1 MNTELKMKRCG
12 IIITYRCNLKC
23 KLCTAYSPYYKKPPH
38 FSYESLALSIDK
50 YFSMVSFV
58 DKFTVSGG
66 EPLIHDELE
75 KIMKHLLE
83 YSNQIG
89 TIEIITNGT
98 IVPKISFLKVINGCE
113 KISFLIDDYG
123 DHLSTKISSLEELFS
138 KNRINYSVRNN
149 NEINAH
155 CNGWID
161 FGDFTQKWFAQEDID
176 GIFNKCA
183 IPQKMN
189 FCFTIKNG
197 EIHPCGPSY
206 RCMELGVIPKNENEF
221 IDLLSENTT
230 VNQKREK
237 LIDIQKCSSLTAC
250 KFCNGMC
257 EDSPRFPPAEQ
268 LD

>member
-1 MNTELKMKRCG
+1 MNTEFKMKRCG

-23 KLCTAYSPYYKKPPH
+23 KLCTAYSPYYEKPPH

-50 YFSMVSFV
+50 YFSIVSYV

-66 EPLIHDELE
+66 EPLMHNELD
-75 KIMKHLLE
+75 KITRHLLI

-89 TIEIITNGT
+89 NIEFITNGT
-98 IVPKISFLKVINGCE
+98 ILPNSNFMKVIDGYK

-123 DHLSTKISSLEELFS
+123 NLLSTKIKDLEEVFS
-138 KNRINYSVRNN
+138 KNDIAYSVRNN
-149 NEINAH
+149 NDINAH

-161 FGDFTQKWFAQEDID
+161 FGDFTQKWFSQEDID
-176 GIFNKCA
+176 TIFRKCA

-197 EIHPCGPSY
+197 EVHPCGPSY
-206 RCMELGVIPKNENEF
+206 RCMELKVIQKNENEY
-221 IDLLSENTT
+221 IDLLDENTT
-230 VNQKREK
+230 IQEKQEK
-237 LIDIQKCSSLTAC
+237 LLNIQNRTSLTAC
-250 KFCNGMC
+250 GFCNGMC